1 MFLGKCQEFD
11 DYKDADD
18 AVYEMNHKEF
28 LGERYIVCPSRNL
41 YFVFWRYSMFTVC
54 TEETFP

>member
-1 MFLGKCQEFD
+1 LGNCQEFE

-28 LGERYIVCPSRNL
+28 MGERYMPKN
-41 YFVFWRYSMFTVC
+41 Y
-54 TEETFP
+54 